1 MQDSLFSYKST
12 FCPDDKPLSTI
23 PKLHMAMVSILH
35 SMPSY
40 TTLLAVPRVRFP
52 TPYFGDITMYMSSYS
67 SVITVKPVEVLAY
80 I

>member
-1 MQDSLFSYKST
+1 
-12 FCPDDKPLSTI
+12 
-23 PKLHMAMVSILH
+23 MAMVSILH